1 MMKARH
7 AIAETAF
14 TLLGLAVAAVFLT
27 PVAVIL
33 VNSLKTAADSA
44 TMTLAFPA
52 APQWGN
58 FAVVVEKGK
67 LAATFLNSFLYA
79 SASSLAIVFFA
90 SAASFVLARRNDGVS
105 NLLYYFMVLGTAL
118 PVNYIAL
125 MRVMKALHLIN
136 TAQGII
142 LIYIAIGIPISLFIS
157 FGYISTIPRE
167 LDEAAVIDGCSPLQ
181 LFFTII
187 APMMLPVGVT
197 VFVLNFMSTWN
208 DFIMPLY
215 FLNATARW
223 PMTLAVYNFF
233 GMFQTSWNL
242 VSADIVLTSLPVL
255 LVFLFGQKYIVG
267 GLTSGAI
274 KG

>member
-1 MMKARH
+1 MKARN
-7 AIAETAF
+7 AIAEISF

-27 PVAVIL
+27 PVAVI
-33 VNSLKTAADSA
+33 VINSLKTAADST

-52 APQWGN
+52 DPQWQN
-58 FAVVVEKGK
+58 FAVVVERGK
-67 LAATFLNSFLYA
+67 LATTFLNSLLYA
-79 SASSLAIVFFA
+79 SVSSLVIVFFA
-90 SAASFVLARRNDGVS
+90 SAASFVLARRNDRVS
-105 NLLYYFMVLGTAL
+105 NLMYYFMVLGTAL

-136 TAQGII
+136 TAPGII

-157 FGYISTIPRE
+157 YGYISTIPRE
-167 LDEAAVIDGCSPLQ
+167 LDEAAVIDGCSPVQ

-187 APMMLPVGVT
+187 APMMLPVAVT

>member
-1 MMKARH
+1 MKARN
-7 AIAETAF
+7 AIAEISF

-27 PVAVIL
+27 PVAVI
-33 VNSLKTAADSA
+33 VINSLKTAADSA

-52 APQWGN
+52 DPQWQN
-58 FAVVVEKGK
+58 FAVVVERGK
-67 LAATFLNSFLYA
+67 LATTFLNSLLYA
-79 SASSLAIVFFA
+79 SVSSLVIVFFA
-90 SAASFVLARRNDGVS
+90 SAASFVLARRNDRVS
-105 NLLYYFMVLGTAL
+105 NLMYYFMVLGTAL

-136 TAQGII
+136 TAPGII

-157 FGYISTIPRE
+157 YGYISTIPRE
-167 LDEAAVIDGCSPLQ
+167 LDEAAVIDGCSPVQ

-187 APMMLPVGVT
+187 APMMLPVAVT

>member
-1 MMKARH
+1 MKARN
-7 AIAETAF
+7 AIAEISF
-14 TLLGLAVAAVFLT
+14 TLLGLTVAAVFLT
-27 PVAVIL
+27 PVAVI
-33 VNSLKTAADSA
+33 VINSLKTAADSA

-52 APQWGN
+52 DPQWRN
-58 FAVVVEKGK
+58 FAVVVERGK
-67 LAATFLNSFLYA
+67 LATTFLNSLLYA
-79 SASSLAIVFFA
+79 SVSSLVIVFFA
-90 SAASFVLARRNDGVS
+90 SAASFVLARRNDRVS
-105 NLLYYFMVLGTAL
+105 NLMYYFMVLGTAL

-136 TAQGII
+136 TAPGII

-157 FGYISTIPRE
+157 YGYISTIPRE
-167 LDEAAVIDGCSPLQ
+167 LDEAAVIDGCSPVQ

-187 APMMLPVGVT
+187 APMMLPVAVT